1 MYRLSP
7 RRALLSNSRAGSAY
21 SPPSMCHA
29 TSWFRSSR
37 KWQTRSLPRTCA
49 SAGPPGVTS
58 RSAPRPNNSPPSSRP
73 ISRRTPK
80 SFAKREFL
88 CRNKEGA
95 ASPAQR
101 FVQHPSKPHAG
112 LPDLDLDHGRR
123 LRVVLLPDRDHVH
136 DLVRAGSGHRK
147 ERIDGVSRD
156 PVTLVDPTGNRAL
169 LPSVPIAVDDRRRN
183 DRTLA
188 AAVHDQPAHHV
199 DVPDGVQVEAA
210 VWRVVAFPEK
220 GHLHP
225 VAAPVAAVGGVQ
237 RLVDVADEMHD
248 PLEGLVALPGPRAF
262 VAEQF
267 DLARELGGSAAAA
280 AAILRVLRG
289 TAKRHVVIVPGS
301 APLAPVRVLDF
312 IGPVRDLA
320 ESVPAGG
327 LAVGEAVVFEEFQ
340 DLCIGLR
347 PGVAGRDFA
356 HHAMSLRAPGKSGL
370 RRPKR
375 EERAKD
381 PRVQQAIAT
390 PVTAAENR
398 CRARACRTWRNR
410 CG

>member
-21 SPPSMCHA
+21 SHPSMCHA

-37 KWQTRSLPRTCA
+37 KWQKRWLPRPGA
-49 SAGPPGVTS
+49 GAGPPGVTS

-123 LRVVLLPDRDHVH
+123 LRVVRLPDRDHVH
-136 DLVRAGSGHRK
+136 DLVRAGSRHRK
-147 ERIDGVSRD
+147 ERIDGASRD

-169 LPSVPIAVDDRRRN
+169 VPSVPIGVGDRRRN

-188 AAVHDQPAHHV
+188 AAVRDQTAHHV
-199 DVPDGVQVEAA
+199 DVPEGVQVEAA

-225 VAAPVAAVGGVQ
+225 VPAPVAAVGGVQ
-237 RLVDVADEMHD
+237 RLVDVANEMHD
-248 PLEGLVALPGPRAF
+248 PLEGLVALPWPRPL
-262 VAEQF
+262 VAEDF
-267 DLARELGGSAAAA
+267 DLTGELRGSAAAA
-280 AAILRVLRG
+280 AAVLRVLRG
-289 TAKRHVVIVPGS
+289 PAQRDVVVMPGR
-301 APLAPVRVLDF
+301 APLSPLEILDF
-312 IGPVRDLA
+312 IGPVRDFA
-320 ESVPAGG
+320 ESAPAGG
-327 LAVGEAVVFEEFQ
+327 LTVGEAVVLEELQ
-340 DLCIGLR
+340 GLCIGLR
-347 PGVAGRDFA
+347 RGVAGSDFA
-356 HHAMSLRAPGKSGL
+356 HHAMSLRAPGKSG
-370 RRPKR
+370 
-375 EERAKD
+375 
-381 PRVQQAIAT
+381 
-390 PVTAAENR
+390 
-398 CRARACRTWRNR
+398 
-410 CG
+410 